1 MGRYFSWRCLK
12 HYSIFFLL
20 FFGLIFKV
28 NAQDCSSLNGNF
40 GTKILSQNI
49 SKATQAYKTTQDYLG
64 NTIKL
69 QMDIYQ
75 GLLNWNNTQ
84 LLQRP
89 VVILFHGGG
98 FKSGS
103 RNTGAMKIFAEYFA
117 QRGYVAISADYRIG
131 WKDFDKTM
139 LCGGGT
145 TKDYLDAQYRA
156 MQDER
161 SLVKYLKSQANNIK
175 FDTNRVFLFGISSGA
190 TLVCSR
196 LEEEWISN
204 IDNRRER
211 LGALEDDEIN
221 KNFSTDIA
229 GILSFAGANLSS
241 EISNEYSTPITFFH
255 GTCDNAVPYEE
266 QYLASCSNM
275 GYYYGPK
282 VLTEKLKKKNL
293 CYRNYVYCGFGH
305 DLAAIGDERR
315 IIPWALE
322 DVLMK
327 SIDFMQSVMCN
338 QCLTVSKVANENIDI
353 QPIADCNSI
362 AFYDECQSIIT
373 LDEPLI
379 SLSPSLFY
387 DELTAYIYSKFEQ
400 PTKLFLNI
408 FNMNGSLVQTIELE
422 ITSGV
427 HTAKVDLLLKSK
439 GVYLYQFVNGKKVY
453 ASGKIW
459 KL

>member
-1 MGRYFSWRCLK
+1 M
-12 HYSIFFLL
+12 
-20 FFGLIFKV
+20 
-28 NAQDCSSLNGNF
+28 NAQDCPSLNGNF

-75 GLLNWNNTQ
+75 SVLNWNNN
-84 LLQRP
+84 LLSQRP
-89 VVILFHGGG
+89 IVVLFHGGG

-145 TKDYLDAQYRA
+145 TIDYLDAQYRA

-161 SLVKYLKSQANNIK
+161 SLVKYLKSQSNNIK

-196 LEEEWISN
+196 MEDEWISN

-211 LGALEDDEIN
+211 LGSLEDDVIN

-241 EISNEYSTPITFFH
+241 EISNEYDTPIAFFH

-266 QYLASCSNM
+266 YYLAGCSNM
-275 GYYYGPK
+275 AYYYGPK
-282 VLTEKLKKKNL
+282 ILTEVLKKKNL
-293 CYRNYVYCGFGH
+293 CYRNYIYCGFGH
-305 DLAAIGDERR
+305 DLSAVGDERR
-315 IIPWALE
+315 SIPWAME
-322 DVLMK
+322 DVLSK
-327 SIDFMQSVMCN
+327 SIEFMQSVMCN
-338 QCLTVSKVANENIDI
+338 QCLSITKIANENLDI
-353 QPIADCNSI
+353 KPISDCNSI
-362 AFYDECQSIIT
+362 AFYDECQSNVA

-387 DELTAYIYSKFEQ
+387 DVATAYVYSKFEQ
-400 PTKLFLNI
+400 STNLSLNI
-408 FNMNGSLVQTIELE
+408 FNMNGSLVQSIELE
-422 ITSGV
+422 FPSGA
-427 HTAKVDLLLKSK
+427 HTTQVDLLLLSK
-439 GVYLYQFVNGKKVY
+439 GVFLYQFVNGKKIY
-453 ASGKIW
+453 ASGKVW
-459 KL
+459 KI